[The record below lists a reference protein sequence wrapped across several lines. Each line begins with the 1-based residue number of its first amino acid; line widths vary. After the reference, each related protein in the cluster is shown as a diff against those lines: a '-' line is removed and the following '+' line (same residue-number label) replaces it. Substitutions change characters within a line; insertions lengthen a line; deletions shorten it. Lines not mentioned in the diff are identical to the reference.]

1 MPPRPRRSLRRRAL
15 VGGVTMLGAA
25 AVGGWATTAVQ
36 RRIAEP
42 HPLPRPTAW
51 PLLDDASRL
60 NPTPI
65 KGVVFGAESPEA
77 TATRFT
83 PLLQRIAAG
92 QEPALAVS
100 GTRHSM
106 GGQSLLRDGWVL
118 DSLPMNAVAVDAD
131 GKTMRVGAGTT
142 WQQVIAALNAR
153 GLAPAVMQ
161 SNNDFTVGGSISV
174 NCHGWQTNSPPIATT
189 VRRLRVLAADGTI
202 VSCDASENAE
212 LFGLVLGGYGLFG
225 VLLEAELAV
234 VPNVVYEP
242 AFTALP
248 TREYAATFADLV
260 YARASVEMAY
270 GRLRVD
276 PDQFL
281 EQAIIGTYVPQP
293 DSKGRVLPLPEMAV
307 DGVAR
312 TIFRGSAGSGS
323 GKARRWWLER
333 EVGPWLAKPI
343 SRNVLL
349 NEPAALFGNRTAE
362 TTDILHEY
370 FVPQAR
376 LWDFVAQVKTIVPRE
391 EGDLLN
397 VTVRDVRRDS
407 RSTLAYARDDMF
419 GLVMLFVQERTVV
432 AEERMQRMTRSLI
445 DAVLDVGGTFYLPY
459 RPHATAAQLRRAYP
473 AWDAAMAAKRR
484 LDPAGV
490 FQNELYRRYG
500 NA

>member
-1 MPPRPRRSLRRRAL
+1 MPRVRRSLRRRVL
-15 VGGVTMLGAA
+15 VTGAATLGAA
-25 AVGGWATTAVQ
+25 AVGGWATTAV
-36 RRIAEP
+36 RDRISEP
-42 HPLPRPTAW
+42 HPPPRPTAW

-60 NPTPI
+60 NPTPV
-65 KGVVFGAESPEA
+65 KGVVFGADAPDA
-77 TATRFT
+77 TAARFA
-83 PLLQRIAAG
+83 PLLQRIAEG

-100 GTRHSM
+100 GVRHSM

-118 DSLPMNAVAVDAD
+118 ESLPMNGVAVDSET
-131 GKTMRVGAGTT
+131 KSMRVGAGAT
-142 WQQVIAALNAR
+142 WRQIIAALNAR

-174 NCHGWQTNSPPIATT
+174 NCHGWQTNSPPIAAT
-189 VRRLRVLAADGTI
+189 VRRLRVLAADGAI
-202 VSCDASENAE
+202 VSCDPVENAE

-225 VLLEAELAV
+225 IILEAELAV

-242 AFTALP
+242 HFSVLP
-248 TREYAATFADLV
+248 TRDYASAFAEQV
-260 YARASVEMAY
+260 YARPSVEMAY

-276 PDQFL
+276 PDRFL
-281 EQAIIGTYVPQP
+281 EQAIIGTFTPREETRGRMLLLP
-293 DSKGRVLPLPEMAV
+293 DTAV
-307 DGVAR
+307 DGLAR
-312 TIFRGSAGSGS
+312 TIFRGSAGNDA

-333 EVGPWLAKPI
+333 EVGPWLAGPI

-376 LWDFVAQVKTIVPRE
+376 LWDFVVQVKAIVPRE

-397 VTVRDVRRDS
+397 VTVRDVRRDT
-407 RSTLAYARDDMF
+407 RSALAYAREDMF
-419 GLVMLFVQERTVV
+419 GLVMLFVQART
-432 AEERMQRMTRSLI
+432 AAADERMQRMTQGLI

-459 RPHATAAQLRRAYP
+459 RLHATAAQLRRGYP
-473 AWDAAMAAKRR
+473 GWDAAMAAKRR